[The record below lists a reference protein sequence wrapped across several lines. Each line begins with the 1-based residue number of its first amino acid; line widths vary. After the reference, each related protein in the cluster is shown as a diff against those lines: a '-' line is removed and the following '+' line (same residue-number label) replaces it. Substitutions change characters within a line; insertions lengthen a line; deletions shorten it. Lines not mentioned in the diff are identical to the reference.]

1 MTMFLD
7 LREPPLRVRFLDL
20 SRDVCEWDLMRYACE
35 PPLPV
40 MVFYSPHFPWYI
52 EARTQNPVGV
62 TLQEMFM
69 AIWQSIMTPI
79 SHEDYYN
86 NEMDQEARELIAIA
100 WAERC
105 GGNEEE
111 RNKGIRRV
119 DFLMEK
125 VGLEGVTKGK
135 DGYFELKVKKV

>member
-1 MTMFLD
+1 MFLD
-7 LREPPLRVRFLDL
+7 LRESPERVRFLEL
-20 SRDVCEWDLMRYACE
+20 PREVCEWDLMRYACE

-40 MVFYSPHFPWYI
+40 MVFYSPYFPWYI

-62 TLQEMFM
+62 TLYEMFM
-69 AIWQSIMTPI
+69 AIWQSMMTPI

-86 NEMDQEARELIAIA
+86 NEMDQDAREDIAAA
-100 WAERC
+100 WARRC
-105 GGNEEE
+105 GNNQEE
-111 RNKGIRRV
+111 RNKGVRRI
-119 DFLMEK
+119 DFLMER